1 MATNNNDELSKQ
13 IEKLTE
19 AINSLNSNFEEEDK
33 EKKSN
38 TRTQGREK
46 NGKSDADEE
55 IGKWKAAFIRLKEG
69 IETVN
74 KTVSL
79 GIDLFDKTVNE
90 VNNTWGK
97 ADHGASEYAKS
108 IGASAASMK
117 DLRDRTIEVG
127 YQSKMGIKYNTS
139 MEESLKMQMDYAG
152 SIGRNI
158 QFTNEQMVKMAA
170 LKAVIGQEQAVKFTA
185 NFEKF
190 GLDSE
195 AAIRE
200 VEDMMAGATK
210 KGLSFKKISDD
221 FLNNIDLAQ
230 RFTFKN
236 GIDGLAAMAEK
247 SAAIRWDMSQTAAF
261 ANKVG
266 TLEGAVKS
274 GAQLSVL
281 GSSFTSMSNP
291 IQMLY
296 EGLNDMEGLND
307 RMTKMFANMAHY
319 NKETK
324 QVEVSAFN
332 RLRIKA
338 AAEAMG
344 IDYGKAMES
353 VYTQGRRGE
362 IDNQLKGVRGLS
374 EDQMEMVRNKALID
388 RKNGMAY
395 LTINGKKKYV
405 KHLTGAD
412 GNAIDAMGNTESKN
426 IEDIAVNLRSM
437 KDVVEG
443 KSKDKDNIVAKG
455 LKDSGIGEKT
465 KEIAANSARMMN
477 IISLVSGAITAIL
490 GTVGSIYAIMKI
502 NSWTRGGGGGAG
514 GIRGTATSRV
524 GGGTGAMGGGAGGA
538 SGASAIKGAKGNLQ
552 ANYNPSKPVSISNS
566 HNNGYYSVHQGG
578 KEIGKIHGKANKDAF
593 LQRNVNDM
601 NAAQAARSANR
612 AQIAG
617 RVGTGMMMVGALG
630 AMGTGMMAEQHR
642 AKGTDEGDLAAA
654 NWDIGTSALG
664 GMSTGAMIGSMF
676 GPWGTLIGGAV
687 GAVGGAAYGFIKK
700 GEKKREIERR
710 KENEARAT
718 ALRDRLAARGVHLNG
733 EDYTLDEL
741 NAIEGNYFADR
752 SLREKMEINGDSQYI
767 RHYARGGLISGLPHA
782 MGGVKLEAEGGE
794 FIVNKEATAEH
805 FDELERI
812 NNSTLY
818 GSEVK
823 KFKNGGLVTSEIK
836 SNEPMGKQLKVAENT
851 NGGSNVSAEVGKVE
865 VAPINLNIDGTI
877 KLDGKNGSKDID
889 ARELLSN
896 PEFIRNLKDILT
908 KEINLIEHKRF
919 DKANYWRKL

>member
-1 MATNNNDELSKQ
+1 MAANNNDDLSKK
-13 IEKLTE
+13 IEKLTSS
-19 AINSLNSNFEEEDK
+19 IDSLTEHLKGDE
-33 EKKSN
+33 
-38 TRTQGREK
+38 EK
-46 NGKSDADEE
+46 NKNTKTKNNKDDKDLE
-55 IGKWKAAFIRLKEG
+55 KEG
-69 IETVN
+69 WVEKFERFGNSFKLLTSIVN
-74 KTVSL
+74 GWVN
-79 GIDLFDKTVNE
+79 IFDKTVNT
-90 VNNTWGK
+90 VNETWGK
-97 ADHGASEYAKS
+97 ADHGASQYAKS

-152 SIGRNI
+152 TIGRNI

-200 VEDMMAGATK
+200 VENMMAGATK

-247 SAAIRWDMSQTAAF
+247 SAAIKWDMSQTAAF

-291 IQMLY
+291 LQMLY

-319 NKETK
+319 NKETN

-338 AAEAMG
+338 AAESMG

-353 VYTQGRRGE
+353 VYAQGRRGE

-374 EDQMEMVRNKALID
+374 EDQMEMIRNKALID

-443 KSKDKDNIVAKG
+443 KTKDKDNMVAKG
-455 LKDSGIGEKT
+455 LKDSGVGEGV
-465 KEIAANSARMMN
+465 KEITVATSRMMN
-477 IISLVSGAITAIL
+477 IVSLISSAMTAIV
-490 GTVGSIYAIMKI
+490 GTVGGIWATLKMQGMM
-502 NSWTRGGGGGAG
+502 GGRGAG
-514 GIRGTATSRV
+514 GIGGGTTSRI
-524 GGGTGAMGGGAGGA
+524 GGGTGARGGGVSGA

-552 ANYNPSKPVSISNS
+552 ANYDPSKPVSIGNS

-578 KEIGKIHGKANKDAF
+578 KEIGKIHGRANKDAF

-630 AMGTGMMAEQHR
+630 AMGTGMMADKHR

-664 GMSTGAMIGSMF
+664 GMSTGAMLGSF
-676 GPWGTLIGGAV
+676 IGPWGTVIGGVAGGIIGGAV
-687 GAVGGAAYGFIKK
+687 GFAKR

-767 RHYARGGLISGLPHA
+767 RHYARGGLINGLPHA
-782 MGGVKLEAEGGE
+782 MGGVQLEAEGGE
-794 FIVNKEATAEH
+794 YIVNKDATSEN
-805 FDELERI
+805 FDLLEKI
-812 NNSTLY
+812 NNSTQY
-818 GSEVK
+818 GSNVR
-823 KFKNGGLVTSEIK
+823 KFEKGGLVSTEIK
-836 SNEPMGKQLKVAENT
+836 SEEPMGKQMKVAENT
-851 NGGSNVSAEVGKVE
+851 NGGSNVSADVGKVE
-865 VAPINLNIDGTI
+865 VAPINLNIDGSI
-877 KLDGKNGSKDID
+877 RLDGKNGSKDID

>member
-1 MATNNNDELSKQ
+1 MATNNNNELSKQ

-38 TRTQGREK
+38 TRTQEKKK

-55 IGKWKAAFIRLKEG
+55 LNKFGQAMERFGKSF
-69 IETVN
+69 
-74 KTVSL
+74 KTITSLLSWGVS
-79 GIDLFDKTVNE
+79 IFDKTVNL
-90 VNNTWGK
+90 VNDTWGK

-443 KSKDKDNIVAKG
+443 KTKDKDNMVAKG
-455 LKDSGIGEKT
+455 LKDSGVGEGV
-465 KEIAANSARMMN
+465 KEITAATSRMMN
-477 IISLVSGAITAIL
+477 ILSMVSAAMTAIV
-490 GTVGSIYAIMKI
+490 GTVGGIWATLKMQ
-502 NSWTRGGGGGAG
+502 SWMRGRGGGGIG
-514 GIRGTATSRV
+514 GGATSRV
-524 GGGTGAMGGGAGGA
+524 GGGAGVRGGGSAGA
-538 SGASAIKGAKGNLQ
+538 
-552 ANYNPSKPVSISNS
+552 
-566 HNNGYYSVHQGG
+566 
-578 KEIGKIHGKANKDAF
+578 
-593 LQRNVNDM
+593 
-601 NAAQAARSANR
+601 
-612 AQIAG
+612 
-617 RVGTGMMMVGALG
+617 VGTPGGTSAGAASSAKPSIVSTSKNGWVTMSDGKKIRGMNNAKQYIRNNTPKTDWGARRDALIKQKRQNIARGTAGAVGGGMMVLGTLG
-630 AMGTGMMAEQHR
+630 AMGTGMMAERHR

-687 GAVGGAAYGFIKK
+687 GAIGGAVGGFIKK

-812 NNSTLY
+812 NNSSLY

>member
-1 MATNNNDELSKQ
+1 MATNNNDDLSKK
-13 IEKLTE
+13 IENLTSSIDE
-19 AINSLNSNFEEEDK
+19 LTNHLKGDSGKGDGKDDSKKNDENWVDKIERAGGRLGNSLKLISSIIGGFVGFA
-33 EKKSN
+33 EKTIN
-38 TRTQGREK
+38 
-46 NGKSDADEE
+46 
-55 IGKWKAAFIRLKEG
+55 I
-69 IETVN
+69 
-74 KTVSL
+74 
-79 GIDLFDKTVNE
+79 VNE
-90 VNNTWGK
+90 TWGK
-97 ADHGASEYAKS
+97 ADHGASQYAKS

-152 SIGRNI
+152 TIGRNI

-170 LKAVIGQEQAVKFTA
+170 LKSVIGQEQAVKFTA

-200 VEDMMAGATK
+200 VENMMAGATK

-281 GSSFTSMSNP
+281 GSSFTTMSNP
-291 IQMLY
+291 LQMLY

-338 AAEAMG
+338 ATEAMG

-353 VYTQGRRGE
+353 VYAQGRRGE

-374 EDQMEMVRNKALID
+374 EDQMETIRNKALID
-388 RKNGMAY
+388 RENGMAY

-443 KSKDKDNIVAKG
+443 KSKDKDNMIAKG
-455 LKDSGIGEKT
+455 LKDSGVGEGVKT
-465 KEIAANSARMMN
+465 ITANSSRTLN
-477 IISLVSGAITAIL
+477 ILSMISTAITSIV
-490 GTVGSIYAIMKI
+490 GTVGGIWATMKMQG
-502 NSWTRGGGGGAG
+502 WKQGRGGGNTARIGGGFGKSGSGVNTKLNASSMKSGTTVKTNIGDVTRQGNKFIHNGKSYTLKEINKKIGGAG
-514 GIRGTATSRV
+514 GGAPAWTGKV
-524 GGGTGAMGGGAGGA
+524 GSAAM
-538 SGASAIKGAKGNLQ
+538 IL
-552 ANYNPSKPVSISNS
+552 
-566 HNNGYYSVHQGG
+566 
-578 KEIGKIHGKANKDAF
+578 
-593 LQRNVNDM
+593 
-601 NAAQAARSANR
+601 
-612 AQIAG
+612 
-617 RVGTGMMMVGALG
+617 GALG
-630 AMGTGMMAEQHR
+630 SMGTMYMADKAR
-642 AKGTDEGDLAAA
+642 AKGTDEGLLEAA
-654 NWDIGTSALG
+654 NWGIGTSALG
-664 GMSTGAMIGSMF
+664 GMSMGAQLGSIG
-676 GPWGTLIGGAV
+676 GGYGALIGAAV
-687 GAVGGAAYGFIKK
+687 GAVGGAGYGFFNK
-700 GEKKREIERR
+700 GKVEREIQYR
-710 KENEARAT
+710 KDEESAIFS
-718 ALRDRLAARGVHLNG
+718 LRNKLGMKGIYLNG
-733 EDYTLDEL
+733 EDYTSEEL
-741 NAIEGNYFADR
+741 SAIYENYFADR
-752 SLREKMEINGDSQYI
+752 ALREKMEINGDSQYI
-767 RHYARGGLISGLPHA
+767 RHYARGGLISGLPHS
-782 MGGVKLEAEGGE
+782 MGGIRLEAEGGE
-794 FIVNKEATAEH
+794 YIVNKDATAEN
-805 FDELERI
+805 FDLLEKI
-812 NNSTLY
+812 NNSTQY
-818 GSEVK
+818 GSNVK
-823 KFKNGGLVTSEIK
+823 KFEKGGLVSTEIK
-836 SNEPMGKQLKVAENT
+836 SEEPMGKQLKVAENT
-851 NGGSNVSAEVGKVE
+851 NGNSSVSAEVGKVE

-896 PEFIRNLKDILT
+896 SEFIRNLKDVIT